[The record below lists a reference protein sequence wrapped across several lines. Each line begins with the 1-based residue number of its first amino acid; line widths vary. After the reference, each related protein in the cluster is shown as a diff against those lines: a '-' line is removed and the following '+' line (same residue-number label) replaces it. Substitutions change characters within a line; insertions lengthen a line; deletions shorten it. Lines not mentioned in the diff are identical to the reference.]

1 MLTDWPGDK
10 TVSFYSPCLCS
21 HTLTMTFGKDRCGLI
36 ASQITQTENSTL
48 YPQLLNL
55 PVYKNKFNYFKKE
68 KCLYFKNAK
77 KDVEQICALEFN
89 ALYFLK
95 DI

>member
-1 MLTDWPGDK
+1 
-10 TVSFYSPCLCS
+10 
-21 HTLTMTFGKDRCGLI
+21 MTFGKDRCGLI
-36 ASQITQTENSTL
+36 SSQIIQTKNSIL

-55 PVYKNKFNYFKKE
+55 PVYKNKFIYFKKE
-68 KCLYFKNAK
+68 KCLYFRNPK

-89 ALYFLK
+89 VLYFLK

>member
-1 MLTDWPGDK
+1 MLTDWPRDK

-36 ASQITQTENSTL
+36 ASQIIQTEKFIL
-48 YPQLLNL
+48 YTQFLNL
-55 PVYKNKFNYFKKE
+55 PLYKNKFNFLKKYPYFRNSE
-68 KCLYFKNAK
+68 RNI
-77 KDVEQICALEFN
+77 EQFCALESN
-89 ALYFLK
+89 VLYFVK